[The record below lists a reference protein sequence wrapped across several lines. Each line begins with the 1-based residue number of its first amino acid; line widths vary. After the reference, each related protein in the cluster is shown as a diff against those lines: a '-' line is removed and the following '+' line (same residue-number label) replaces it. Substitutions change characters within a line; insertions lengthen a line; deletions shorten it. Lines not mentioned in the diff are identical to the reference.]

1 MYWTN
6 NENES
11 MINCIKINT
20 GDTLYKVYPKL
31 VRPQIHE
38 ELNAFKNNS
47 HKYSLLQ
54 KWHSVSK
61 DGFQGSAVS
70 VLSSF
75 AISSIVYLPFSF
87 M

>member
-1 MYWTN
+1 
-6 NENES
+6 

-20 GDTLYKVYPKL
+20 GVTLYKVCPKL

-38 ELNAFKNNS
+38 ELNAFNNIS
-47 HKYSLLQ
+47 HKYSLLH
-54 KWHSVSK
+54 KWHSDSK
-61 DGFQGSAVS
+61 GGFQRSAVS

-75 AISSIVYLPFSF
+75 AISSIVYPPFYF

>member
-1 MYWTN
+1 
-6 NENES
+6 

-20 GDTLYKVYPKL
+20 GVTLYKVCPKL
-31 VRPQIHE
+31 VRPQIPE
-38 ELNAFKNNS
+38 ELNAFKNTS
-47 HKYSLLQ
+47 YKYSLLH
-54 KWHSVSK
+54 KWHSDSK

-75 AISSIVYLPFSF
+75 AISSIVYLPFYF